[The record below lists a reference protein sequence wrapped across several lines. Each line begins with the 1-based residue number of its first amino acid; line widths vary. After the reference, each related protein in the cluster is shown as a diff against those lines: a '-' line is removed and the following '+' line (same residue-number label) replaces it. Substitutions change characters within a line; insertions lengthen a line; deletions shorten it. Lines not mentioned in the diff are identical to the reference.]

1 MFKGISHSVV
11 RRSGS
16 RAFSTEKKYD
26 VVVVGGG
33 PGGYVAAIKAAQLGL
48 KTACVEMRGSLG
60 GTCLNVGCIPSKALL
75 NASHHYA
82 NAKEHFKDFGIEGGE
97 NVTMNFDKLM
107 DSKTKSVTGL
117 TKGIEGLFKK
127 NKVDYIIGKGKLTSK
142 NSINVALKAGGE
154 QVLNTENVII
164 ATGSEP
170 FVLPGIEVDEKIVV
184 TSTGAL
190 SLATAPKKLVVIGAG
205 VIGLELGSVYQRLGA
220 EVFVVEFNDR
230 ITPGLDSEIAKT
242 FQKSLEKQNFKF
254 LLSHKVEKVENKGT
268 SATVTISST
277 KDGSTQTIDCD
288 VVLVATGRRPYT
300 DGLGLE
306 ELGISLERGRV
317 TIDPNFRSSVSNV
330 FAIGDVVAG
339 PMLAHKA
346 EEEGV
351 AAAEILAGKHG
362 HVNYATIPGVIYT
375 HPEVASVG
383 KTEDD
388 LKKDGV
394 AYKVGKFP
402 FMANSRARA
411 NMDSEGMV
419 KVLTDAKTDRV
430 LGAHII
436 GPNAGE
442 LISEMVLGMEYGASA
457 EDIARTCHAHPT
469 LSEATKEACM
479 AASFGKPI
487 HM

>member
-11 RRSGS
+11 RRSGV

-48 KTACVEMRGSLG
+48 KTACVEMRGTLG

-82 NAKEHFKDFGIEGGE
+82 NAKTHFKDFGIEGGE

-107 DSKTKSVTGL
+107 ETKSKSVTGL

-127 NKVDYIIGKGKLTSK
+127 NKVDYIVGKGKLTGK
-142 NSINVALKAGGE
+142 NTINVALKAGGE
-154 QVLNTENVII
+154 QTLQTENVII

-170 FVLPGIEVDEKIVV
+170 FVLPGITVDEKVVV

-190 SLATAPKKLVVIGAG
+190 SLTSVPKKMIVIGGG
-205 VIGLELGSVYQRLGA
+205 VIGLELGSVYQRLGT
-220 EVFVVEFNDR
+220 EIVVVEFNDR
-230 ITPGLDSEIAKT
+230 ITPGLDGEIAKT
-242 FQKSLEKQNFKF
+242 FQKSLEKQKFKF
-254 LLSHKVEKVENKGT
+254 LLGQKVEKVENNGS
-268 SATVTISST
+268 SATVTIASA
-277 KDGSTQTIDCD
+277 KDGSSQVLEAD
-288 VVLVATGRRPYT
+288 VVLVATGRKPYT

-306 ELGISLERGRV
+306 ELGVSLDRGRIN
-317 TIDPNFRSSVSNV
+317 IDPSFRSSVSNV
-330 FAIGDVVAG
+330 LAIGDVVAG

-362 HVNYATIPGVIYT
+362 HVNYGAIPGVIYT

-383 KTEDD
+383 KTEEE
-388 LKKDGV
+388 LKKEG
-394 AYKVGKFP
+394 AEFKVGKFP

-411 NMDSEGMV
+411 NNDADGLV
-419 KVLTDAKTDRV
+419 KVLTDAKTDRI

-442 LISEMVLGMEYGASA
+442 LIAEMVLGMEYGASA